1 MYEDSRQ
8 NKQMADDK
16 ETKLLALRR
25 ANAPEVARLTR
36 IIVEA
41 AEALSALEAKME
53 VQAKRIAGST
63 TTKFRVSFQPDGM
76 LYEQLAWSD
85 TVDTLRFNEIAT
97 FMEKVE
103 REALVAATKT
113 PPA

>member
-1 MYEDSRQ
+1 
-8 NKQMADDK
+8 MADD
-16 ETKLLALRR
+16 EEELRALRR

-36 IIVEA
+36 IIVKA

-63 TTKFRVSFQPDGM
+63 TTKFRVSFQPEGM

-103 REALVAATKT
+103 REALAATKT